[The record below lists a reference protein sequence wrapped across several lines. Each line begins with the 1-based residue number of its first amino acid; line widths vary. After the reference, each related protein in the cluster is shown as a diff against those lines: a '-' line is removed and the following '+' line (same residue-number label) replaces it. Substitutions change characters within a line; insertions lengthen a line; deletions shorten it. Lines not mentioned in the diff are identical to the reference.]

1 MKNAKTIIITRAKT
15 ADDSFEH
22 CLQENGF
29 TVLSFPTI
37 EISFLKPNFNIEKLK
52 TFTHLIFTS
61 QNGVIG
67 FFQILDKTQLS
78 STIQIITIG
87 KKTAKTVEQ
96 FGYKSHIISKGNTAE
111 DLAQEL
117 RNEHLKKTDS
127 ILLVVGKKAGTVIG
141 QTVQDL
147 CSVSR
152 IEVYDT
158 LQPQSF
164 PQETLEAITSES
176 FDMVA
181 FTSPSTFENFITT
194 TKLSPDKLNG
204 KIACIGTTTARKV
217 TELGFEP
224 NLISSSANIEVFT
237 KEIISFL
244 SNESK
249 AIFQQKIVP

>member
-1 MKNAKTIIITRAKT
+1 MKNTKTIIVTRAQT
-15 ADDSFEH
+15 ADNSFEKH
-22 CLQENGF
+22 LQENGF

-37 EISFLKPNFNIEKLK
+37 EISFQKPIFDFNTLKD
-52 TFTHLIFTS
+52 FTHVVFTS

-67 FFQILDKTQLS
+67 FFQYIDKTPLS
-78 STIQIITIG
+78 NDIQIVTIG

-117 RNEHLKKTDS
+117 RNDYLKKTNS
-127 ILLVVGKKAGTVIG
+127 ILLVVGKKAGTVIE
-141 QTVQDL
+141 QTLQDF
-147 CSVSR
+147 CFVKR

-164 PQETLEAITSES
+164 PQETLDAISTEC
-176 FDMVA
+176 FDLVT

-194 TKLSPDKLNG
+194 TKISPEKLIG
-204 KIACIGTTTARKV
+204 KIACIGTTTAGKV

-224 NLISSSANIEVFT
+224 NIISSSANLEVFAS
-237 KEIISFL
+237 EIIGFL
-244 SNESK
+244 SN
-249 AIFQQKIVP
+249 